1 MEFNRYLSQIC
12 EDYYSLAPRINHELL
27 NIQNVQG
34 QYLKA
39 RNDVVRAIL
48 DGKDLEEYEQGSSPQ
63 AMVYRAKHFFGQDL
77 PEKISAR
84 FGIVERSWRRSKTF
98 L

>member
-1 MEFNRYLSQIC
+1 M
-12 EDYYSLAPRINHELL
+12 

-48 DGKDLEEYEQGSSPQ
+48 DGKDLEEYERGSSPQ
-63 AMVYRAKHFFGQDL
+63 AMVYRAAFLRTGLAGEDFPLDGGCR
-77 PEKISAR
+77 KIMEE
-84 FGIVERSWRRSKTF
+84 IEDF